1 MNQSFTFLDARAR
14 EAEAEAGRATLDNV
28 RERAMRSAITWRT
41 MADKAL
47 KVESDRARAEV
58 ERLARKA
65 DELAM
70 ERASHTGQNEAGLDD
85 IGQDQSSHYSHAAE

>member
-14 EAEAEAGRATLDNV
+14 EAEAEAARATLDNV
-28 RERAMRSAITWRT
+28 RERAMRSATTWRT

-65 DELAM
+65 DELAQ
-70 ERASHTGQNEAGLDD
+70 EQAAQLEQEQVA
-85 IGQDQSSHYSHAAE
+85 HYSQAAE

>member
-1 MNQSFTFLDARAR
+1 MNQSFTFLDTRAR

-70 ERASHTGQNEAGLDD
+70 EQAINIE
-85 IGQDQSSHYSHAAE
+85 HYSHAAE